1 MDHVAVHGL
10 QAVLFLW
17 INLTGSVLS
26 GHIAD
31 RFIWWKRRP
40 LAPKEKGGGPK
51 TASLCMRP
59 GSEPRWGN
67 SVRA

>member
-17 INLTGSVLS
+17 INLTGL
-26 GHIAD
+26 A
-31 RFIWWKRRP
+31 
-40 LAPKEKGGGPK
+40 APKEKGGGPK

-59 GSEPRWGN
+59 GFGATVGE
-67 SVRA
+67 